1 MADNSFSP
9 ELISDTQQSTLN
21 VKDFILKYL
30 KYLPWILLCGIIGL
44 VIAYTKLRYTVP
56 LYSARSSMLIQNSKL
71 GGGSAS
77 NDSKLGALFMNPS
90 GGMNLNNEM
99 LILQSKPML
108 KRVVENLNLQTQYYS
123 VGNVKSSLLYKNNPV
138 ELVPLDTI
146 YANVPFTL
154 DIQVVDNNSFTVNT
168 DPKKITFGQPFAF
181 GSSNFKLLK
190 TGDLS
195 HGGGELP
202 RFLIAHNSASSVAEG
217 FKGALGVAHAEGTDV
232 LNLSATTQNKDLCAD
247 ILTSIMAVYDSM
259 NIEDRNRIAQIT
271 LQFIDNRLDTIKREL
286 SGVEKN
292 LQDFMEKNSL
302 YDVDA
307 QASNYLQRY
316 DDYFKQQTESNV
328 KLSVVNWLSNYLS
341 NKSNYDKLVPTT
353 LGIEEPALADYILGY
368 NKLQLEK
375 EASLRTI
382 PEGNPVIQKMDVSL
396 EKMRRDMIEALS
408 NIRASYTLADKNLK
422 TNTLNAQTEL
432 QSMPSKT
439 RQLLEIKR
447 RQQIMQ
453 DLFSFLLQK
462 KIEVSISSAST
473 ISVSRVVEPAV
484 ASSTPVSPNKKS
496 VYMMFLLMGLAV
508 PVGIA
513 AVIELF
519 NDKVNSIADVENLTQ
534 TPIIGEIGHSEAEDL
549 PLVMRNNSR
558 KFIAEQFRIIRTNL
572 QFILNNVNKPVIIVT
587 STFSGEGKSF
597 VSTNLGGVMALA
609 KKKTLVMEFDI
620 RKPKVASGL
629 GIHVRKGITNFIV
642 GNVSLD
648 ELIIP
653 VEEVPDLYLLPCGPV
668 PPNPAELLL
677 SPAIKELF
685 EYARKNFDTIIV
697 DTAPVGVVSDA
708 LILGELA
715 DGAVYIIRQGYT
727 YKKQV
732 AFIEDMY
739 RQKKLP
745 RQSIIINDIKHVRG
759 YGGYYG
765 YGYGYASGKKSHYFD
780 EQKKSLF
787 SGLFGKKKRK
797 K

>member
-9 ELISDTQQSTLN
+9 ELISDTQQNTLN
-21 VKDFILKYL
+21 IKDFILKYL

-56 LYSARSSMLIQNSKL
+56 LYSARSSMLIQNNQL

-77 NDSKLGALFMNPS
+77 SDSKLGALFMNPS

-108 KRVVENLNLQTQYYS
+108 KRVVQNLNLQTQYYS
-123 VGNVKSSLLYKNNPV
+123 VGNVKSSLLYRNNPI
-138 ELVPLDTI
+138 ELVPLDTA
-146 YANVPFTL
+146 YANTTFAL
-154 DIQVVDNNSFTVNT
+154 DIQVVDRNSFTINN
-168 DPKKITFGQPFAF
+168 DPKKHAFGQPFAF
-181 GSSNFKLLK
+181 GSFNYKLLK
-190 TGDLS
+190 TGDLNQAGS
-195 HGGGELP
+195 EVP
-202 RFLIAHNSASSVAEG
+202 RFLITHNSLSSVADG

-232 LNLSATTQNKDLCAD
+232 LNLAATTENKDLCAD
-247 ILTSIMAVYDSM
+247 ILTNIMAVYDSM

-271 LQFIDNRLDTIKREL
+271 LQFIDNRLDTIKKEL

-307 QASNYLQRY
+307 QASNYLERY
-316 DDYFKQQTESNV
+316 DEYFKQQTESNV
-328 KLSVVNWLSNYLS
+328 KLSIINWLANYLS

-353 LGIEEPALADYILGY
+353 LGIEEPALADYILSY
-368 NKLQLEK
+368 NKLQLER
-375 EASLRTI
+375 EASLRSV
-382 PEGNPVIQKMDVSL
+382 PEGNPIIQKMDVSL
-396 EKMRRDMIEALS
+396 DKMRRDMIEVLN
-408 NIRASYTLADKNLK
+408 NIRSSYSLTSKNLQ
-422 TNTLNAQTEL
+422 TNTQNAQSEL
-432 QSMPSKT
+432 QSMPNKT

-447 RQQIMQ
+447 KQQIMQ

-496 VYMMFLLMGLAV
+496 VYMMFLLVGLAI

-513 AVIELF
+513 AIIELF
-519 NDKVNSIADVENLTQ
+519 NDKVNSITDVENLTQ
-534 TPIIGEIGHSEAEDL
+534 TPIIGEIGHSDPEDL

-642 GNVSLD
+642 GNIPLD

-780 EQKKSLF
+780 EQKKSLL
-787 SGLFGKKKRK
+787 SGIFGKKKRK

>member
-1 MADNSFSP
+1 MAENSFS
-9 ELISDTQQSTLN
+9 ELISESPQNNLN
-21 VKDFILKYL
+21 IKDFILKYL

-44 VIAYTKLRYTVP
+44 VLAYVKLRYTVP
-56 LYSARSSMLIQNSKL
+56 LYSARSSMLIQNNQL
-71 GGGSAS
+71 GGSSTA
-77 NDSKLGALFMNPS
+77 DSKLGSLFMSPS
-90 GGMNLNNEM
+90 NGMNLNNEM
-99 LILQSKPML
+99 LILQSKPMM
-108 KRVVENLNLQTQYYS
+108 KRVVQNLNLQTAYYS
-123 VGNVKSSLLYKNNPV
+123 VGNVKTSLLYKNSPI
-138 ELVPLDTI
+138 ELILNDTTGF
-146 YANVPFTL
+146 ANTSFSL
-154 DIQVVDNNSFTVNT
+154 DIQVTDNNSFTLNA
-168 DPKKITFGQPFAF
+168 DPKKISFGQNFSF
-181 GSSNFKLLK
+181 GSLNLKILK
-190 TGDLS
+190 TGDITHVGS
-195 HGGGELP
+195 ELP
-202 RFLIAHNSASSVAEG
+202 RFLITHNPASSVADG
-217 FKGALGVAHAEGTDV
+217 YKGALSVGHAEGTDV
-232 LNLSATTQNKDLCAD
+232 LNLAATTENRDLCAD
-247 ILTSIMAVYDSM
+247 ILTNIMAVYDSM

-292 LQDFMEKNSL
+292 LQDFMEKNAL

-307 QASNYLQRY
+307 QANNYLERY

-328 KLSVVNWLSNYLS
+328 KLSIVNWLSGYLS
-341 NKSNYDKLVPTT
+341 NKANFDKLVPTT
-353 LGIEEPALADYILGY
+353 LGIEEPALGAYILDY

-375 EASLRTI
+375 EATLRSV
-382 PEGNPVIQKMDVSL
+382 PEGNPIIQKMDASL
-396 EKMRRDMIEALS
+396 DKMRRDMIEALN
-408 NIRASYTLADKNLK
+408 NIRSSYSLTEKNLK
-422 TNTLNAQTEL
+422 INTQNAQNEL
-432 QSMPSKT
+432 QAMPNKT
-439 RQLLEIKR
+439 RQLLDIKR
-447 RQQIMQ
+447 KQQIMQ

-462 KIEVSISSAST
+462 RIEVSISSAST

-484 ASSTPVSPNKKS
+484 ASYAPVSPNRKS
-496 VYMMFLLMGLAV
+496 VYMMYLMVGLAI

-513 AVIELF
+513 ALIELF
-519 NDKVNSIADVENLTQ
+519 NDKVNSITDVENLTQ

-648 ELIIP
+648 ELVIP
-653 VEEVPDLYLLPCGPV
+653 VEEIPDLYLLPCGPV

-677 SPAIKELF
+677 SPAIKEIF
-685 EYARKNFDTIIV
+685 EWARKNFDTIIV

-727 YKKQV
+727 YKKQI

-787 SGLFGKKKRK
+787 GGLFGKKKRK